1 MAKGTWLLKQL
12 EPIEFKA
19 KRCGSPFCSEAF
31 LVCPMAGLLLISLML
46 TARNTGPNLYLLSL
60 FLSQLVI
67 RSGSVH
73 IEGPPHLD

>member
-1 MAKGTWLLKQL
+1 
-12 EPIEFKA
+12 
-19 KRCGSPFCSEAF
+19 
-31 LVCPMAGLLLISLML
+31 LLLISLML